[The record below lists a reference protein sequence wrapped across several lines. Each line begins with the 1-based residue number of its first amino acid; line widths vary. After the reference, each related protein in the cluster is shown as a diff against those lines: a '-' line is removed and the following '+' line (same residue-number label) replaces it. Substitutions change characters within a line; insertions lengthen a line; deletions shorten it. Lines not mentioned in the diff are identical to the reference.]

1 MKPAK
6 TAMFIVLELYGIKI
20 KGLCFIIL
28 VYDYFVSQCCTLF
41 RCLPFPHSHLYCGQY
56 IDASTVVYIDPTVF
70 NYTELNDAIRM
81 ASDAGIFG
89 DRIVINANTCI
100 KQLPYM
106 ICQSVYPRCNS
117 TTQALLP
124 VCVDDCVTKIEMCAF
139 AITALETSVFLHPL
153 FEALIINCTDQFR
166 AFGSVTV
173 DSESCYN
180 YYGKA

>member
-1 MKPAK
+1 M
-6 TAMFIVLELYGIKI
+6 
-20 KGLCFIIL
+20 
-28 VYDYFVSQCCTLF
+28 
-41 RCLPFPHSHLYCGQY
+41 PFPHSHLYCGQY
-56 IDASTVVYIDPTVF
+56 IDASTVVYIDPNVF

-124 VCVDDCVTKIEMCAF
+124 VCVDDCITKIEMCAF
-139 AITALETSVFLHPL
+139 AIPALETSAFLHPL

-166 AFGSVTV
+166 AFGSVPV